1 MCQAESW
8 PKALRQVLQ
17 NSKSRVFMW
26 RVKPCQHKIS
36 IDKIQEKIVEGVWE
50 CSNSEQYKA
59 HMSVHWLA

>member
-26 RVKPCQHKIS
+26 RIKPCQHKIA
-36 IDKIQEKIVEGVWE
+36 IDKIQEK
-50 CSNSEQYKA
+50 K
-59 HMSVHWLA
+59 